1 MDNSSVSIWVAFAAG
16 IISFLSPCVL
26 PIIPGFLAY
35 LSGAALNSGMGAAK
49 NADNANGPDGKPVS
63 TSAPAKRSAL
73 FLNSLFFVIGFSI
86 IFAILGVLLNSI
98 LHNVAYGVMSW
109 LAWIGGTIVIFFGIY
124 LMGFFHIPFLEREHS
139 FGGTAGTAA
148 AKSWVRRKFNSR
160 YLTSLVF
167 GMAFAAG
174 WTPCVGA
181 ALAAILGLAV
191 SAPGT
196 AFYLLLAYSLGL
208 GVPFLIVG
216 LFASAAANLINRYAG
231 VVRYINI
238 AFGALLVI
246 LGVLVFTQNVSLLG
260 NFSVLNNILPLG
272 GRAAGN

>member
-1 MDNSSVSIWVAFAAG
+1 MNNDVSIWVAFAAG
-16 IISFLSPCVL
+16 VISFLSPCVL

-35 LSGAALNSGMGAAK
+35 LSGATINNRGA
-49 NADNANGPDGKPVS
+49 DGKPV
-63 TSAPAKRSAL
+63 PAKRSEL

-86 IFAILGVLLNSI
+86 IFAILGVLLNSV
-98 LHNVAYGVMSW
+98 LHNVAYGVMAW
-109 LAWIGGTIVIFFGIY
+109 LAWIGGAIVIFFGIY

-139 FGGTAGTAA
+139 FGGNE
-148 AKSWVRRKFNSR
+148 AKGWVKKFNSR
-160 YLTSLVF
+160 YLTSLIF

-191 SAPGT
+191 SSPGT

-216 LFASAAANLINRYAG
+216 LFASAAANLINKYAG

-238 AFGALLVI
+238 AFGVILVI
-246 LGVLVFTQNVSLLG
+246 LGVLVFTQNLPLIA
-260 NFSVLNNILPLG
+260 NFSILNNILPLQ
-272 GRAAGN
+272 NH